1 MHVLL
6 TEDQELFRRTVREF
20 ADREIAPVAAEHDEA
35 ETFPAANVKKMGQ
48 LGLMGLTVPVE
59 YGGTGA
65 GPMEYALAIEEIS
78 RADAAHGVI
87 MSVNNSLVCEPIV
100 KYGTE
105 EQKKDYL
112 RRLSSGDLLGSFC
125 LSEPQSGSDARNMQ
139 TTAKRDGDYYVL
151 NGTKNWISN
160 GGEAGLYLVFARL
173 VGDDEGEED
182 RSAAFL
188 IEYWRFGIRCGPKEK
203 KLGIRASATTQ
214 VFLQDCR
221 VPVGSMLGE
230 EGQGFKIAM
239 SSLDAGRIGVAAQAL
254 GIAQAAFDAAVAYA
268 KERQAFGQV
277 ISEFQ
282 GIQWM
287 LADMHLRIEQSRSLI
302 YQAAMLEARGL
313 PFATASS
320 MAKLSA
326 SEAAMWVTTKA
337 IQIHGGYGYSRE
349 YPMQRYFRDAKITEI
364 YEGTSE
370 IQRLV
375 IARSVLRG
383 ERTAPIA
390 TEAAP
395 APLETKT
402 PVLELPLTPEELKRK
417 MAPQKLHHV
426 AVAVDSV
433 DDALKYYRDV
443 LGLEVITTMTLEDR
457 GLKVALIKAG
467 PSEIELLEPTTEES
481 TVRKFLDRRGPG
493 LHHVC
498 FEVEDVEASM
508 RHFEKNGATFIDPV
522 PRPGAVGL
530 VSFMPPSQADGVL
543 VEFAQTSGYSLPEAE
558 VEADDAATDEAAE
571 PVITTPILR
580 GAAGYTRAG
589 MGGQLAAAGW
599 PAAVAAPAVEVTA
612 AEESPIDEG
621 HEPAPAADA
630 PILRGSAGYTRAGMG
645 GPSTAPDWPAA
656 VAAPDAG
663 QASNEAASS
672 SSDVSNSPGVDGTTD
687 DFAMSAAAGDESPT
701 VMLERPAQGDTAPAP
716 PPAASEPQA

>member
-20 ADREIAPVAAEHDEA
+20 AEREIAPVAAEHDEA
-35 ETFPAANVKKMGQ
+35 ETFPSATIKQMAQ
-48 LGLMGLTVPVE
+48 LGLMGLTVPE
-59 YGGTGA
+59 EWGGTNA
-65 GPMEYALAIEEIS
+65 GPVEYALAVEEIS
-78 RADAAHGVI
+78 RADASHGVI
-87 MSVNNSLVCEPIV
+87 MSVNNSLVCEPIL

-112 RRLSSGDLLGSFC
+112 RRLCSGDLLGSFC
-125 LSEPQSGSDARNMQ
+125 LSEPQSGSDARHMQ
-139 TTAKRDGDYYVL
+139 TTAVRDGDYYVL

-160 GGEAGLYLVFARL
+160 GSEAGLYLVFARL
-173 VGDDEGEED
+173 EGEED

-188 IEYWRFGIRCGPKEK
+188 VEYWRFGIRCGPKEK

-214 VFLQDCR
+214 VFLNDCR
-221 VPVGSMLGE
+221 VPTYNMLGE

-239 SSLDAGRIGVAAQAL
+239 ASLDAGRIGVAAQAL

-268 KERQAFGQV
+268 KAREAFGQP
-277 ISEFQ
+277 IAEFQ

-287 LADMHLRIEQSRSLI
+287 LADMHLRIEQSRSLV

-326 SEAAMWVTTKA
+326 SETAMWVTTKA

-349 YPMQRYFRDAKITEI
+349 YPVQRYFRDAKITEI

-375 IARSVLRG
+375 IARSILRG
-383 ERTAPIA
+383 ERQPKPA
-390 TEAAP
+390 EADAP
-395 APLETKT
+395 AVAPVAETKT
-402 PVLELPLTPEELKRK
+402 PTLVLPLTPDELKRK

-433 DDALKYYRDV
+433 DDALKYYRDI
-443 LGLEVITTMTLEDR
+443 LGLEEISTMTLEDR

-467 PSEIELLEPTTEES
+467 PSEIELLEPTNEDS

-530 VSFMPPSQADGVL
+530 VSFMPPSIADGVL
-543 VEFAQTSGYSLPEAE
+543 VELAQTSGYALPEAPADE
-558 VEADDAATDEAAE
+558 EAVPEEPAA
-571 PVITTPILR
+571 PVITTPIVR
-580 GAAGYTRAG
+580 GVAGYARAG
-589 MGGQLAAAGW
+589 MQGQFATPGW
-599 PAAVAAPAVEVTA
+599 PAAVAMP
-612 AEESPIDEG
+612 
-621 HEPAPAADA
+621 
-630 PILRGSAGYTRAGMG
+630 
-645 GPSTAPDWPAA
+645 A
-656 VAAPDAG
+656 VAAPADDAEP
-663 QASNEAASS
+663 EAADGDA
-672 SSDVSNSPGVDGTTD
+672 DVGAAV
-687 DFAMSAAAGDESPT
+687 AEAAATDTDGVPVAAPTGDVDLVDDSASPNEQAGVTALAPADDGSRTPTVDESRNPTDDESPT
-701 VMLERPAQGDTAPAP
+701 VMLERPALDAVP
-716 PPAASEPQA
+716 PPSTSEPKA

>member
-1 MHVLL
+1 M
-6 TEDQELFRRTVREF
+6 
-20 ADREIAPVAAEHDEA
+20 A
-35 ETFPAANVKKMGQ
+35 Q
-48 LGLMGLTVPVE
+48 LGLMGLTVPE
-59 YGGTGA
+59 EWGGAGA
-65 GPMEYALAIEEIS
+65 GPVEYALAMEEIS

-112 RRLSSGDLLGSFC
+112 RRLSSGDLLGAFC
-125 LSEPQSGSDARNMQ
+125 LSEPQSGSDARHMQ
-139 TTAKRDGDYYVL
+139 TTAVRDGDYYVL

-160 GGEAGLYLVFARL
+160 GSEAGLYLVFARL
-173 VGDDEGEED
+173 EGEGD

-188 IEYWRFGIRCGPKEK
+188 VEYWRFGIRCGPKEK

-221 VPVGSMLGE
+221 VPVGSILGD

-239 SSLDAGRIGVAAQAL
+239 SSLDAGRIGVASQAL

-268 KERQAFGQV
+268 KERQAFGQP

-302 YQAAMLEARGL
+302 NQAAMLEARRL
-313 PFATASS
+313 PFATAST

-326 SEAAMWVTTKA
+326 SETAMWVATKA

-349 YPMQRYFRDAKITEI
+349 YPVQRYFRDAKITEI

-370 IQRLV
+370 IQRIV
-375 IARSVLRG
+375 IARSILHG
-383 ERTAPIA
+383 ERQPKAV
-390 TEAAP
+390 EAEAP

-402 PVLELPLTPEELKRK
+402 PVLELPLTPEELKQM

-433 DDALKYYRDV
+433 DDALKYYRDI
-443 LGLEVITTMTLEDR
+443 LGLEEITTMTLEDR

-467 PSEIELLEPTTEES
+467 PSEIELLEPTNDDS

-543 VEFAQTSGYSLPEAE
+543 VEFAQTSGYTLPEAAVE
-558 VEADDAATDEAAE
+558 VEETAAEPAE

-580 GAAGYTRAG
+580 GPGGYTRAG
-589 MGGQLAAAGW
+589 MGGQLAAPGW
-599 PAAVAAPAVEVTA
+599 PAAVATPAA
-612 AEESPIDEG
+612 AEVSDEAG
-621 HEPAPAADA
+621 AAIADA
-630 PILRGSAGYTRAGMG
+630 EGAGDAREDEDAEHSILGAVPVDDVPPTHAPEMAT
-645 GPSTAPDWPAA
+645 STA
-656 VAAPDAG
+656 
-663 QASNEAASS
+663 
-672 SSDVSNSPGVDGTTD
+672 SD
-687 DFAMSAAAGDESPT
+687 DESPT
-701 VMLERPAQGDTAPAP
+701 VMLERPALDAV
-716 PPAASEPQA
+716 PPAAPDSKA